1 MKGKVRKIF
10 PGANTS
16 NGFYSYFDYI
26 IPQDVNRIFC
36 LKGGPGVGK
45 SSLMKKVARDFS
57 ERGYDVEVFPC
68 SSDPGSLDAVLI
80 KKLKIVL
87 LDATAPHIV
96 DPKIPGAIDEIV
108 NFGDFWN
115 TDNLEVNK
123 TEIVRCNKDIS
134 SYFQRA
140 FKYLKAAE
148 PIFYDIES
156 KNSDVVD
163 FGKLNKF
170 TDEFIEYLFKGVENK
185 EEISV
190 PRHLFGTAI
199 TPIGH
204 IDYSYSLLQD
214 AKKVYYLSG
223 KIGYGKT
230 TFLKR
235 IYDKAILKG
244 LKVEVFHYPLIPEK
258 IESIMITDLGI
269 AITTSALF
277 KDEDRIDLEQFINKE
292 KISKYREELEVDEKI
307 LDELINHAISNLK
320 KAKSNH
326 DIIENYYIPNMDF
339 NKIDE
344 LKEQLI
350 ERILQ
355 YENE

>member
-1 MKGKVRKIF
+1 MKGKIRKIF

-26 IPQDVNRIFC
+26 IPKEINRIFC

-45 SSLMKKVARDFS
+45 SSLMKKVVHDFS

-80 KKLKIVL
+80 KKLKVVL

-115 TDNLEVNK
+115 INNLENNK
-123 TEIVRCNKDIS
+123 SEIEKCNKEIS
-134 SYFQRA
+134 ACFQRA
-140 FKYLKAAE
+140 FKYLNAAK

-156 KNSDVVD
+156 KNSNAMD

-170 TDEFIEYLFKGVENK
+170 TDEFIEELFKNIENK
-185 EEISV
+185 EEFSI

-204 IDYSYSLLQD
+204 VDYADSLLQD
-214 AKKVYYLSG
+214 AQKIYYIKG

-235 IYDKAILKG
+235 VYDKAILKG
-244 LKVEVFHYPLIPEK
+244 LNVEVFHYPLIPEK

-269 AITTSALF
+269 AITTSSLF
-277 KDEDRIDLEQFINKE
+277 KDKEVINLDQFINE
-292 KISKYREELEVDEKI
+292 DKIINYKEELEVDEKI
-307 LDELINHAISNLK
+307 LDELINYAISNLK
-320 KAKSNH
+320 KAKLKH
-326 DIIENYYIPNMDF
+326 DIIENYYIPNMNF
-339 NKIDE
+339 EKVDE
-344 LKEQLI
+344 LKEELV
-350 ERILQ
+350 ERILK
-355 YENE
+355 YENK

>member
-26 IPQDVNRIFC
+26 IPKDINRIFC

-45 SSLMKKVARDFS
+45 SSLMKKIAREFS
-57 ERGYDVEVFPC
+57 EKGYDIEIFPC
-68 SSDPGSLDAVLI
+68 SSDPSSIDAVLI
-80 KKLKIVL
+80 KELKVVL

-115 TDNLEVNK
+115 VNNLEDNK
-123 TEIVRCNKDIS
+123 SEIEKCNKEIS
-134 SYFQRA
+134 ACFQRA
-140 FKYLKAAE
+140 FKYLSAAK
-148 PIFYDIES
+148 PIFYDIED
-156 KNSDVVD
+156 KNSNAMD
-163 FGKLNKF
+163 FGRLNKF
-170 TDEFIEYLFKGVENK
+170 TDEFIEKLFKKVDNK
-185 EEISV
+185 EELST

-204 IDYSYSLLQD
+204 IDYADNLFQD
-214 AKKVYYLSG
+214 AKKVYYING

-235 IYDKAILKG
+235 VYDKAILKG
-244 LKVEVFHYPLIPEK
+244 LNVEVFHYPLIPEK
-258 IESIMITDLGI
+258 IESIMIKDLGI
-269 AITTSALF
+269 AITTSYLF
-277 KDEDRIDLEQFINKE
+277 KDKEVINLEQFINEDKINNYKE
-292 KISKYREELEVDEKI
+292 EIELDERM
-307 LDELINHAISNLK
+307 LDELISYAISNLK

-326 DIIENYYIPNMDF
+326 DIIESYYIPNMDF
-339 NKIDE
+339 DKVAKLKNE
-344 LKEQLI
+344 LV
-350 ERILQ
+350 ERILK
-355 YENE
+355 YENR

>member
-1 MKGKVRKIF
+1 MKGKMRKLF

-26 IPQDVNRIFC
+26 IPKDVNRIFC

-45 SSLMKKVARDFS
+45 SSLMKKVAREFA

-68 SSDPGSLDAVLI
+68 SSDPGSLDAVVI
-80 KKLKIVL
+80 KKLKVVL

-115 TDNLEVNK
+115 VDNLENNK
-123 TEIVRCNKDIS
+123 IEISQCNKEIS
-134 SYFQRA
+134 GCFQRA

-148 PIFYDIES
+148 PIFYDIEV
-156 KNSDVVD
+156 KNSDAMD

-170 TDEFIEYLFKGVENK
+170 TEEFMEELFKGVENK
-185 EEISV
+185 GVFSM

-204 IDYSYSLLQD
+204 IDYADSLLQD
-214 AKKVYYLSG
+214 AKKVYYLDG

-235 IYDKAILKG
+235 IYEKAVLKG

-258 IESIMITDLGI
+258 IEGIMIEDLGI
-269 AITTSALF
+269 AITTSSLF
-277 KDEDRIDLEQFINKE
+277 KDQDTINLGEFVNKSKIDECK
-292 KISKYREELEVDEKI
+292 EELESDEKI
-307 LDELINHAISNLK
+307 LDELINYAIYNLK

-326 DIIENYYIPNMDF
+326 DVIENYYIPNMNF
-339 NKIDE
+339 EKVDE
-344 LKEQLI
+344 LKNQLI
-350 ERILQ
+350 ERILK
-355 YENE
+355 YED

>member
-1 MKGKVRKIF
+1 MNGKMRKLF

-26 IPQDVNRIFC
+26 IPKDVNRIFC

-45 SSLMKKVARDFS
+45 SSLMKKIARDFV
-57 ERGYDVEVFPC
+57 ERGYDVEIFPC

-80 KKLKIVL
+80 KKLKVVL
-87 LDATAPHIV
+87 LDGTAPHVV

-115 TDNLEVNK
+115 MSNLENNK
-123 TEIVRCNKDIS
+123 IEILQCNKEIS
-134 SYFQRA
+134 ACFQRA

-148 PIFYDIES
+148 PIFYDIEV
-156 KNSDVVD
+156 KNADIMN

-170 TDEFIEYLFKGVENK
+170 TEEFIEELFTGIENN
-185 EEISV
+185 EELSV

-204 IDYSYSLLQD
+204 VDYGDSLLQD
-214 AKKVYYLSG
+214 ATKVYYLDG
-223 KIGYGKT
+223 KIGYGRT

-235 IYDKAILKG
+235 VYERAVLKG

-258 IESIMITDLGI
+258 IEGIMIEDLGV
-269 AITTSALF
+269 AITTSSLF
-277 KDEDRIDLEQFINKE
+277 KDQNIINLGKFVNKDKLDE
-292 KISKYREELEVDEKI
+292 YKEELEVNERI
-307 LDELINHAISNLK
+307 LDELINYAISNLK

-326 DIIENYYIPNMDF
+326 DIIENYYIPNMNF
-339 NKIDE
+339 EKLNQ
-344 LKEQLI
+344 LKDQLI
-350 ERILQ
+350 EKILK
-355 YENE
+355 YENK